1 MKRYRLETGPF
12 QPDCVKVLSKLS
24 TILSHKQNFQS
35 IVIIQVIIYVISPLR
50 YLEKF
55 KNTNV
60 LRGRYRREST
70 DIHSFSKQR

>member
-12 QPDCVKVLSKLS
+12 QPDCVKVLSILS

-35 IVIIQVIIYVISPLR
+35 IVIIQVIIYVISALR

-60 LRGRYRREST
+60 LRGRYRGEST
-70 DIHSFSKQR
+70 DIHSLSKQR